1 MGSISQID
9 AEEIMFCDG
18 CSPTVQPGQA
28 FCSRCGQQ
36 ILGPITA
43 VQPRQRVQV
52 HIQLPAIFWFAISA
66 FNAICGVVLYILA
79 NTLLAPGGST
89 GAPVFLRPLLSMVAI
104 VVFGGAALG
113 IFRGSG
119 PAAL

>member
-1 MGSISQID
+1 MRSISEID
-9 AEEIMFCDG
+9 AEETMFCDG
-18 CSPTVQPGQA
+18 CGATVQPGQSL
-28 FCSRCGQQ
+28 CSRCGKQ
-36 ILGPITA
+36 ILGPIT
-43 VQPRQRVQV
+43 VQARQRVQG
-52 HIQLPAIFWFAISA
+52 HIQLLAIFWFAISA